1 MKKLLYGIIV
11 ALFCF
16 GCSNFLEEYSQSQ
29 TVAKKVSHFDEL
41 LLGDGYLPSVN
52 KKYIST
58 DHAGFLNV
66 LDDDVTTVLG
76 GIAIHYWSGVMQ
88 KLFGYYA
95 WQLEVGRNPE
105 GNILNDDSQTWLDF
119 YRRINVT
126 NIILKEIDEL
136 KVDSPAEEN
145 DRVRVKGE
153 CHFIRASLYFTLV
166 NLYGKAYS
174 KTSAS
179 TDLGVPLKLTE
190 YIEHDKDKETQF
202 QRVSVAQIYEQIV
215 KDLKASVDYLTQ
227 SPQPRPLH
235 RASKE
240 AAQLLLSRVYLYMQ
254 DWNNAAAI
262 AAQLLENDTR
272 LHQMNEG
279 DSAKIF
285 LSENCSEVLFSQGSM
300 NLHNSMT
307 GASGDFAVSEELVEL
322 YDRKN
327 DFRRYFFGTNPNSF
341 AYKLQWKYDTTAIP
355 HVSDIYTLRISEGYL
370 NLAEAYAMQDNTEG
384 ANRYLKT
391 LREKRIKG
399 YVHTNYTG
407 EELINEIRLER
418 RKELCFEGHRWFD
431 LRRYAVCEKYP
442 HAQKIIHEFNVFD
455 GNQNF
460 WDHTDIYELPEND
473 PAYVMQIPKSVLEY
487 DETQMPENPRNKRN
501 PVGEDE

>member
-76 GIAIHYWSGVMQ
+76 GIAVHYWSGVMQ

-202 QRVSVAQIYEQIV
+202 QRASVAQIYEQIV